1 MSVDPALLEVG
12 YARCAVLTKAYG
24 TTYFWGAR
32 TLPAAQRR
40 DVYSVYALC
49 RLADD
54 IVDAPHAT
62 DGAHRE
68 RTGRELEAFVEAFRA
83 HRAGAS
89 DDPVL
94 AAAADTAERRDIPQ
108 ECFDRF
114 FGAMGSDLLVTHYAT
129 YEDLLGYMEGS
140 AAVIGE
146 MMLPVLEPTD
156 RRAYAPAR
164 DLGLAFQLTNF
175 LRDVDEDRDRDRH
188 YLPLED
194 FERFGADPDARS
206 VTPEWK
212 ALMRFE
218 IERTRALYAHA
229 DTGMEYLPRAS
240 ARCVVIARRLYS
252 RILDLIE
259 DADYDVFAAR
269 VQLPTWRKAGMAARL
284 MATPASRWQAAGSP
298 PARRR

>member
-1 MSVDPALLEVG
+1 MSADPAVLQEG
-12 YARCAVLTKAYG
+12 YARSAVLTRDYG
-24 TTYFWGAR
+24 TTYYWGAR

-62 DGAHRE
+62 DGEHRAD
-68 RTGRELEAFVEAFRA
+68 TGTRLADFAGLFRA
-83 HRAGAS
+83 HRAGIGE
-89 DDPVL
+89 DPVL
-94 AAAADTAERRDIPQ
+94 SAVADTAERRDIPQ
-108 ECFDRF
+108 ECFERF
-114 FGAMGSDLLVTHYAT
+114 FGAMASDLTVTSYPT
-129 YEDLLGYMEGS
+129 YDDLLGYMEGS

-156 RRAYAPAR
+156 PRAYAPAR

-175 LRDVDEDRDRDRH
+175 LRDVDEDLDRDRH

-194 FERFGADPDARS
+194 LERFGVDPDQRS
-206 VTPEWK
+206 ATDEWK

-218 IERTRALYAHA
+218 IQRTRALYAHA
-229 DTGMEYLPRAS
+229 DTGMRYLPPAS
-240 ARCVVIARRLYS
+240 ARCVVIARRLYA

-259 DADYDVFAAR
+259 DADYDVFSSR
-269 VQLPTWRKAGMAARL
+269 VRLPTWRKAGLAARL
-284 MATPASRWQAAGSP
+284 LVTPVALLR
-298 PARRR
+298 